1 MLTRLVPNIY
11 KKSGSVKCGRNKN
24 SLHHTPLRLKYT
36 IIIAAKECKL
46 IKYDDLFIISFQI
59 FFHHIV
65 VNNRSLGWRNKE
77 DSEPED
83 YIILSV
89 WMQLIKNIFTLASA
103 ESHKTQRANL
113 QFIL

>member
-1 MLTRLVPNIY
+1 M
-11 KKSGSVKCGRNKN
+11 
-24 SLHHTPLRLKYT
+24 
-36 IIIAAKECKL
+36 ECKL

-59 FFHHIV
+59 FLHHIV
-65 VNNRSLGWRNKE
+65 VNNRSLGWRSKE

-83 YIILSV
+83 AAN
-89 WMQLIKNIFTLASA
+89 KNIFTLASA